1 MSRTAT
7 PRDLVPEA
15 HNVLGT
21 MLRPFSVGHH
31 ILLNRIGSPFCGDS
45 DGDVVSTPEALA
57 LAVFVCSS
65 PYSQTEE
72 AILRGEWQS
81 EFARWM
87 TALKPRWYQRTRFV
101 HETESDKFSKYLVDG
116 YRRAPVMRHM
126 TTSGIEFSA
135 PWECLMLARL
145 MTGGFSEREALEKYL
160 PAAWYHY
167 HTHGEIAKAE
177 NITDL
182 SKWRKTFWTESDA
195 EKYARS

>member
-15 HNVLGT
+15 HCVFGT
-21 MLRPFSVGHH
+21 MLRPFSLGHH

-45 DGDVVSTPEALA
+45 EGEVFATADLLA
-57 LAVFVCSS
+57 IAVFVCST

-72 AILRGEWQS
+72 AIIRGEWQS

-87 TALKPRWYQRTRFV
+87 KALKPRWYQRTRFV
-101 HETESDKFSKYLVDG
+101 HETESEKFSNYLKDG

-126 TTSGIEFSA
+126 GGNGIEFSA

-145 MTGGFSEREALEKYL
+145 MAGGFSESGALEKYL

-167 HTHGEIAKAE
+167 HTLGEIDKAAK
-177 NITDL
+177 ITDIA
-182 SKWRKTFWTESDA
+182 KWRKTFWTESDA
-195 EKYARS
+195 AKYARS